1 MMKIAESICCGLR
14 RCQLGGFVCIA
25 LFVIFSGVTVEA
37 ANWSRFV
44 FEATGTSKSAKE
56 AAQVTEDVTH
66 LARRGPAVREAA
78 EREASHL
85 SGQAGSRTALRQV
98 LTASLRAQGADA
110 STLRFVDE
118 LAEADLETAAVLMRG
133 GRRLKEA
140 VPDVMTRA
148 RLTRQGGTPAL
159 AALGLADSVP
169 VDDFVK
175 LDALV
180 AVGKVPAEVAG
191 KPALARLGELL
202 SEGTER
208 SSKFYQRYI
217 RGNEGKWAAGGALA
231 WWMADPDSFQD
242 AAGNLT
248 EAGFKKLTELGGE
261 VFASGLRGIGEGSQ
275 GAARKMVSALADGYL
290 KGPYAWAAWLG
301 LALFTYLVGLAL
313 PVTRGLFLK
322 PYRLLFRPR
331 A

>member
-1 MMKIAESICCGLR
+1 MIKSAKPICCGLR
-14 RCQLGGFVCIA
+14 RCRLGGLVYIA
-25 LFVIFSGVTVEA
+25 LFVIACGVKVEA

-44 FEATGTSKSAKE
+44 FEATGTSKSAKN
-56 AAQVTEDVTH
+56 AVQVSEDVMH
-66 LARRGPAVREAA
+66 LTGRGPALREAA
-78 EREASHL
+78 EREARRL
-85 SGQAGSRTALRQV
+85 GGQAGGRTALRQV
-98 LTASLRAQGADA
+98 ITASLRAQGADA

-118 LAEADLETAAVLMRG
+118 LAGADLETAAVIMRG

-140 VPDVMTRA
+140 VPDLMTRA

-159 AALGLADSVP
+159 GALGLADSVP

-202 SEGTER
+202 SDATER
-208 SSKFYQRYI
+208 SSKFYLRYI

-248 EAGFKKLTELGGE
+248 EAGYKKLTELGGE
-261 VFASGLRGIGEGSQ
+261 VLASGLRGIGEGSQ
-275 GAARKMVSALADGYL
+275 GAATKMVSTLAESYL
-290 KGPYAWAAWLG
+290 KGPFSWAAWLG
-301 LALFTYLVGLAL
+301 LALVTYLIGLAL
-313 PVTRGLFLK
+313 PVTRRLFLK
-322 PYRLLFRPR
+322 PLRRLFRPH